1 MNLQKKSTFL
11 SQLGFITETKSNER
25 IIRILKRLINIL
37 DCNKRLGCLRSI
49 GMLKDFVS
57 TEMKNEND
65 SFLFKSFSP
74 FLDLDKTISSSF
86 SKLCEILKENLL
98 EKDHDESRVLIFV
111 KERFS
116 AKWLAEQL
124 AQNEIFSKFVPRL
137 SK

>member
-1 MNLQKKSTFL
+1 MQKKSTFL
-11 SQLGFITETKSNER
+11 SQLGFIIETKDNER

-57 TEMKNEND
+57 AEMKNQND
-65 SFLFKSFSP
+65 PYLFKSFSP
-74 FLDLDKTISSSF
+74 FFDLDKTISSSF
-86 SKLCEILKENLL
+86 YKLCEILEENLL

-124 AQNEIFSKFVPRL
+124 AQHEIFSKFVPRL